1 MHHAS
6 TSMNPCL
13 PVEEIAYLR
22 TTLRPE
28 IASQE
33 LDAIFLDTGG
43 ASIFPLN
50 MLLLDGEPHP
60 DDGWACD
67 YVSVAIDKGRSRSRR
82 LRRLHL
88 RRHSAPHWAERLAA
102 WRAGGAPRLGHCVP
116 SLRVVLTRGFSTF
129 ANWLGTG
136 SCV

>member
-13 PVEEIAYLR
+13 PVE
-22 TTLRPE
+22 E

-67 YVSVAIDKGRSRSRR
+67 YVSVAIDKGRS
-82 LRRLHL
+82 
-88 RRHSAPHWAERLAA
+88 
-102 WRAGGAPRLGHCVP
+102 
-116 SLRVVLTRGFSTF
+116 
-129 ANWLGTG
+129 
-136 SCV
+136 